1 MAFGKPGRP
10 REDRLL
16 RQRQIFDAVA
26 PLVLE
31 RGVHRV
37 TMRDAARAAYL
48 SVGGLYH
55 YFPTKRDLLLH
66 PLTQEALDRFCSDFL
81 KGSFGLK
88 ADDPR
93 AFLDV
98 YAEFCAGTCLF
109 VRPAAQAAV
118 ELGTETFWPVLDASM
133 QNGLDNFLEALR
145 RVAPGLEESE
155 LVVLAQSIRRVLLA
169 GIFDRSMTA
178 DDIGAGIRT
187 LVETATQVPGS
198 LDVDV
203 WEPVRPRGGQHDAP
217 Y

>member
-10 REDRLL
+10 HEDRLL
-16 RQRQIFDAVA
+16 RQREIFSAVA

-31 RGVHRV
+31 RGARRV
-37 TMRDAARAAYL
+37 TMRDAARAAHL

-66 PLTQEALDRFCSDFL
+66 ALTQNALDRFCSDFL

-88 ADDPR
+88 TDDPR
-93 AFLDV
+93 TFLNL
-98 YAEFCAGTCLF
+98 YAEFCAHTCLF

-145 RVAPGLEESE
+145 AVAPGLDDSQT
-155 LVVLAQSIRRVLLA
+155 LALAQAIRRVLLA
-169 GIFDRSMTA
+169 GLFDRSMSA
-178 DDIGAGIRT
+178 DDIRTGVQT
-187 LVETATQVPGS
+187 LVEAG
-198 LDVDV
+198 LAR
-203 WEPVRPRGGQHDAP
+203 PVAAP
-217 Y
+217 A

>member
-1 MAFGKPGRP
+1 MFGKPGRP

-16 RQRQIFDAVA
+16 RQREIFAAVA
-26 PLVLE
+26 PLVLD
-31 RGVHRV
+31 RGARRV

-66 PLTQEALDRFCSDFL
+66 ALTQEALDRFCSDFL

-93 AFLDV
+93 AFLDI
-98 YAEFCAGTCLF
+98 YADFCARTCLF

-145 RVAPGLEESE
+145 RVTPGLDDSQA
-155 LVVLAQSIRRVLLA
+155 LLLAQSIRRVLLA
-169 GIFDRSMTA
+169 ALFDRSMTA
-178 DDIGAGIRT
+178 DDIRTGVRT
-187 LVETATQVPGS
+187 LVESAIAR
-198 LDVDV
+198 
-203 WEPVRPRGGQHDAP
+203 PVAAEV
-217 Y
+217 

>member
-1 MAFGKPGRP
+1 VAFGKPGRP
-10 REDRLL
+10 HEDRLL
-16 RQRQIFDAVA
+16 RQREIFDAVA
-26 PLVLE
+26 PLILE
-31 RGVHRV
+31 RGARRV

-88 ADDPR
+88 AGDPR
-93 AFLDV
+93 AFLDI
-98 YAEFCAGTCLF
+98 YAEFCARTCLF

-145 RVAPGLEESE
+145 GVAPGLEESE
-155 LVVLAQSIRRVLLA
+155 MIALAQSIRRVLLA
-169 GIFDRSMTA
+169 GMFDRSMTA
-178 DDIGAGIRT
+178 DDIGTGIRT
-187 LVETATQVPGS
+187 LVEAATPEPGS
-198 LDVDV
+198 RRLDGVDLV
-203 WEPVRPRGGQHDAP
+203 YPI
-217 Y
+217 

>member
-10 REDRLL
+10 HEDRLL
-16 RQRQIFDAVA
+16 RQREIFDAVA
-26 PLVLE
+26 PLILQ
-31 RGVHRV
+31 RGARRL
-37 TMRDAARAAYL
+37 TMGDAARAAYL

-88 ADDPR
+88 GDDPR
-93 AFLDV
+93 AFLDI
-98 YAEFCAGTCLF
+98 YADFCARTCLF

-145 RVAPGLEESE
+145 RVAPGLEESK
-155 LVVLAQSIRRVLLA
+155 VIALAQSIRRVLLA
-169 GIFDRSMTA
+169 GMFDRSMTA
-178 DDIGAGIRT
+178 DDIGAGIRN
-187 LVETATQVPGS
+187 LVEAATRSPASREDGVELVQPI
-198 LDVDV
+198 
-203 WEPVRPRGGQHDAP
+203 
-217 Y
+217 

>member
-10 REDRLL
+10 HEDRLL
-16 RQRQIFDAVA
+16 RQREIFDAVA
-26 PLVLE
+26 PLILE
-31 RGVHRV
+31 RGARRV

-66 PLTQEALDRFCSDFL
+66 ALTQEALDRFCSDFL
-81 KGSFGLK
+81 KGAFGLK
-88 ADDPR
+88 AGDPR
-93 AFLDV
+93 AFLDT
-98 YAEFCAGTCLF
+98 YAEFCARTCLF

-155 LVVLAQSIRRVLLA
+155 MLALAQSIRRVLLA
-169 GIFDRSMTA
+169 GMFDRSMTA
-178 DDIGAGIRT
+178 DEIGAGIRA
-187 LVETATQVPGS
+187 LVEAATPMA
-198 LDVDV
+198 
-203 WEPVRPRGGQHDAP
+203 RPAP
-217 Y
+217 PDGVESVYPI

>member
-16 RQRQIFDAVA
+16 RQREIFSAVA

-31 RGVHRV
+31 RGARRV

-48 SVGGLYH
+48 SVGALYY

-66 PLTQEALDRFCSDFL
+66 ALTQDALDRFCSDFL

-93 AFLDV
+93 AFLDS
-98 YAEFCAGTCLF
+98 YAEFCARTCLF

-145 RVAPGLEESE
+145 RVTPGLDDSQM
-155 LVVLAQSIRRVLLA
+155 LALAQSIRRVLLA
-169 GIFDRSMTA
+169 GLFDRSMTA
-178 DDIGAGIRT
+178 DEIGAEIRT
-187 LVETATQVPGS
+187 LVESATRVPKS
-198 LDVDV
+198 QDVNRV
-203 WEPVRPRGGQHDAP
+203 ELVQPI
-217 Y
+217 

>member
-1 MAFGKPGRP
+1 VAFGKPGRP

-16 RQRQIFDAVA
+16 RQRQIFEAVA

-31 RGVHRV
+31 RGARRV

-66 PLTQEALDRFCSDFL
+66 ALTREALDRFCSDFL

-93 AFLDV
+93 AFLDIF
-98 YAEFCAGTCLF
+98 AEFCARTCLF
-109 VRPAAQAAV
+109 VRPAARAAV

-145 RVAPGLEESE
+145 RLAPGLDDAQTRA
-155 LVVLAQSIRRVLLA
+155 LAQSIRRLLLA
-169 GIFDRSMTA
+169 ALFDRSVTA
-178 DDIGAGIRT
+178 SDIRTGVRT
-187 LVETATQVPGS
+187 LVETAV
-198 LDVDV
+198 
-203 WEPVRPRGGQHDAP
+203 ERPVTARA
-217 Y
+217 

>member
-1 MAFGKPGRP
+1 VAFGKPGRP
-10 REDRLL
+10 HEDRLL
-16 RQRQIFDAVA
+16 RQREIFDAVA
-26 PLVLE
+26 PLILE
-31 RGVHRV
+31 RGARRI

-66 PLTQEALDRFCSDFL
+66 ALTQEALDRFCSDFL

-88 ADDPR
+88 TDDPR
-93 AFLDV
+93 AFLDM
-98 YAEFCAGTCLF
+98 YAEFCARTCLF

-155 LVVLAQSIRRVLLA
+155 LLVLAQSIRRVLLA
-169 GIFDRSMTA
+169 GMFDRSMTA
-178 DDIGAGIRT
+178 EDIGAGVRT
-187 LVETATQVPGS
+187 LVETATPMAKWR
-198 LDVDV
+198 DVDGLEFV
-203 WEPVRPRGGQHDAP
+203 QPI
-217 Y
+217 

>member
-16 RQRQIFDAVA
+16 RQREIFAAVA
-26 PLVLE
+26 PLVLD
-31 RGVHRV
+31 RGARRV

-66 PLTQEALDRFCSDFL
+66 ALTQEALDRYCSDFL

-93 AFLDV
+93 AFLDI
-98 YAEFCAGTCLF
+98 YADFCARTCLF

-145 RVAPGLEESE
+145 RVTPGLDDSQA
-155 LVVLAQSIRRVLLA
+155 LRLAQSIRRVLLA
-169 GIFDRSMTA
+169 GLFDRSMTA
-178 DDIGAGIRT
+178 DDIRTGVRT
-187 LVETATQVPGS
+187 LVETAIARRVAAA
-198 LDVDV
+198 V
-203 WEPVRPRGGQHDAP
+203 
-217 Y
+217 

>member
-1 MAFGKPGRP
+1 VAFGKPGRP
-10 REDRLL
+10 HEDRLL
-16 RQRQIFDAVA
+16 RQREIFDAVA
-26 PLVLE
+26 PLILE
-31 RGVHRV
+31 RGARRV

-66 PLTQEALDRFCSDFL
+66 ALTQEALDRFCSDFL

-88 ADDPR
+88 TDDPR
-93 AFLDV
+93 AFLEM
-98 YAEFCAGTCLF
+98 YAEFCARTCLF

-155 LVVLAQSIRRVLLA
+155 MLALAQSIRRVLLA
-169 GIFDRSMTA
+169 GMFDRSMTA
-178 DDIGAGIRT
+178 DDIGSGIRT
-187 LVETATQVPGS
+187 LVEAATPVS
-198 LDVDV
+198 RSRRLDGV
-203 WEPVRPRGGQHDAP
+203 EPVYPF
-217 Y
+217 

>member
-1 MAFGKPGRP
+1 MFGKPGRP

-16 RQRQIFDAVA
+16 RQREIFAAVA
-26 PLVLE
+26 PLVLD
-31 RGVHRV
+31 RGARRV

-66 PLTQEALDRFCSDFL
+66 ALTQEALDRFCSDFL

-93 AFLDV
+93 AFLDI
-98 YAEFCAGTCLF
+98 YADFCARTCLF
-109 VRPAAQAAV
+109 ARPAAQAAV

-145 RVAPGLEESE
+145 RVTPGLDDSQA
-155 LVVLAQSIRRVLLA
+155 LLLAQSIRRVLLA
-169 GIFDRSMTA
+169 ALFDRSMTA
-178 DDIGAGIRT
+178 DDIRTGVRT
-187 LVETATQVPGS
+187 LVESAIAR
-198 LDVDV
+198 
-203 WEPVRPRGGQHDAP
+203 PVAAEV
-217 Y
+217 

>member
-10 REDRLL
+10 HEDRLL
-16 RQRQIFDAVA
+16 RQREIFDAVA
-26 PLVLE
+26 PLILE
-31 RGVHRV
+31 RGARRV

-88 ADDPR
+88 GDDPR
-93 AFLDV
+93 AFLNI
-98 YAEFCAGTCLF
+98 YAEFCARTCLF

-133 QNGLDNFLEALR
+133 QNGLDNFLDALR
-145 RVAPGLEESE
+145 RVAPGLEESKM
-155 LVVLAQSIRRVLLA
+155 LALAQSIRRVLLA
-169 GIFDRSMTA
+169 GMFDRSMTA
-178 DDIGAGIRT
+178 DDIRVGIRT
-187 LVETATQVPGS
+187 LVETATRSPASPEMDGVELVQPICPG
-198 LDVDV
+198 
-203 WEPVRPRGGQHDAP
+203 
-217 Y
+217 

>member
-16 RQRQIFDAVA
+16 RQREIFAAVA
-26 PLVLE
+26 PLVLD
-31 RGVHRV
+31 RGARRV

-66 PLTQEALDRFCSDFL
+66 ALTQEALDRYCSDFL

-93 AFLDV
+93 AFLDI
-98 YAEFCAGTCLF
+98 YADFCARTCLF

-145 RVAPGLEESE
+145 HVTPGLDDSQA
-155 LVVLAQSIRRVLLA
+155 LRLAQSIRRVLLA
-169 GIFDRSMTA
+169 GLFDRSMTA
-178 DDIGAGIRT
+178 DDIRTGVRT
-187 LVETATQVPGS
+187 LVETAIARRVAAA
-198 LDVDV
+198 V
-203 WEPVRPRGGQHDAP
+203 
-217 Y
+217 